1 MLRTKAE
8 ERGSGPAAIV
18 GWGDSLMLSLAEA
31 RAQILERAEPGETIE
46 VCLAEALGLV
56 LAEPAVA
63 DVDLPPFDRAALD
76 GYALRAADGQVE
88 NLLRVVGLDDDDD
101 GPELEIS
108 ADEAARVVSGDPIPW
123 GADAVLRTES
133 SRPEPDLGPP
143 RLVEVLEP
151 VAAGENL
158 VPRGHYLRAGTVLAP
173 AGARVRLAMVG
184 LLAAQGCVHPVC
196 YRRVR
201 VAVLA
206 VGDHMVGP
214 GEAPVMHR
222 ERNAAGATVV
232 APCLRW
238 GATAH
243 DLGAV
248 AEDQLDGA
256 LARALT
262 APIVVVLGRST
273 TTLRRSLLRAGV
285 EPVIS
290 GLSLYPGK
298 RMNYVV
304 VVGPSGRVEHH
315 VFQLPAS
322 PIAALTAASLLVGPL
337 IARLQGGPAGP
348 PPALRAV
355 WNGSHRATD
364 DRVWA
369 VPVTL
374 EVDREA
380 RLSATPI
387 DYRGKDDLLGFAR
400 AEALALL
407 APRSGPW
414 QGGEIV
420 EVAPLGPWP
429 PHDT

>member
-1 MLRTKAE
+1 
-8 ERGSGPAAIV
+8 
-18 GWGDSLMLSLAEA
+18 MLSLAEA
-31 RAQILERAEPGETIE
+31 RAQILERAEPGEAIE

-76 GYALRAADGQVE
+76 GYALRASDGRVE
-88 NLLRVVGLDDDDD
+88 TRLRVVGLHDDDEDSA
-101 GPELEIS
+101 LEIS
-108 ADEAARVVSGDPIPW
+108 ADEAAHVATGDPIPW
-123 GADAVLRTES
+123 GADAVLRS
-133 SRPEPDLGPP
+133 DRIRPEPDLGPP

-151 VAAGENL
+151 VEVGENL
-158 VPRGHYLRAGTVLAP
+158 VPRGHYLRAGTELAP
-173 AGARVRLAMVG
+173 AGARVRMAMVG
-184 LLAAQGCVHPVC
+184 LFAAQGCVHPVC

-201 VAVLA
+201 VAVFA

-243 DLGAV
+243 DLGAI
-248 AEDQLDGA
+248 AEDDLDAA
-256 LARALT
+256 LSRALT
-262 APIVVVLGRST
+262 APIVVVMGRST
-273 TTLRRSLLRAGV
+273 PTLRRALLRAGV

-290 GLSLYPGK
+290 GVSIQPGS
-298 RMNYVV
+298 RLNYGV

-315 VFQLPAS
+315 VFHFPPS
-322 PIAALTAASLLVGPL
+322 PIAALTVTSLLVGPL

-355 WNGSHRATD
+355 WSAPHRATD
-364 DRVWA
+364 DRLWA

-374 EVDREA
+374 KVDDQA
-380 RLSATPI
+380 RLLATPI
-387 DYRGKDDLLGFAR
+387 DYRGKDDLVGFAR

-407 APRSGPW
+407 TPNSGPW

-429 PHDT
+429 PHDS